1 MFSFNFRCPL
11 HTVALGAT
19 CAFTLVYVIQT
30 VQRRRLKNDK
40 RIPRSFYKSSYLKE
54 ISSATTI
61 ALKAGEKIR
70 AATENKEKNIT
81 NKGDMDLHDFVTQT
95 DKDNEILIFDHLRST
110 FPSYLFIGEESS
122 ADTGSIP
129 VLTDQPTWIVDP
141 IDGTTNFVHSFPFSC
156 VSIGLVVN
164 KIVVVGVVYD
174 SKADE
179 MFVAIRGFGAYLN
192 KTKISVSSAKK
203 IKDSL
208 CLTEFG
214 YQRDESKVDIIIQC
228 LRAIMRKGVHSVRTL
243 GSGIY
248 IYIYIYLYIYI
259 CIIYIYIYIM

>member
-19 CAFTLVYVIQT
+19 CAFTLVYFIQT
-30 VQRRRLKNDK
+30 VQKGRRKNDR
-40 RIPRSFYKSSYLKE
+40 RIPGSFYKSSYLKE

-81 NKGDMDLHDFVTQT
+81 NKGDIDLHDFVTQT
-95 DKDNEILIFDHLRST
+95 DKDNEKLIFDHLRSS

-164 KIVVVGVVYD
+164 KVVVVGVVYD
-174 SKADE
+174 PKADE
-179 MFVAIRGFGAYLN
+179 MFVAIKGFGAYLN
-192 KTKISVSSAKK
+192 KTKISVSSARK

-228 LRAIMRKGVHSVRTL
+228 LRAIMRKVISVAF
-243 GSGIY
+243 Y
-248 IYIYIYLYIYI
+248 YLCGYFSLLMPYWLQSTFHIGQGKI
-259 CIIYIYIYIM
+259 F